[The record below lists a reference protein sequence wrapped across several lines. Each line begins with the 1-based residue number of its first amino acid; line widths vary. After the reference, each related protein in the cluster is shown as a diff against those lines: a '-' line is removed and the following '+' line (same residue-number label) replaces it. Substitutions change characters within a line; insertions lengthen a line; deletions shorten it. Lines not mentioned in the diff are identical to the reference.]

1 MNNILKTLI
10 VAAFLFSS
18 FLFIGESAEAAK
30 LSSMLEIKESKLTRI
45 SDEKFDTL
53 YKGAQVSSI
62 KSMAKKVQKY
72 LLKRKKTFTLTLNS
86 TNVDTDKI
94 YDAIGE
100 IDSKKTSDDADFL
113 KGGILSLG
121 WSGYYNSKGQTVTYW
136 KIVYTETAKQV
147 KKVNAS
153 AKKVLKKLKVSGM
166 SDVAKVKTIHD
177 YVVNLVRYDDSLKD
191 HSAYGGL
198 TAKKHSTVCQG
209 YALIMYKLLTDAG
222 VPCHYVTGD
231 AGGPHAWNIVK
242 INKKWY
248 HLDATWDDPSD
259 ALVYD
264 YFLIGSN
271 RMNNDHK
278 TDKYYTKKY
287 KISTTDLDWVK
298 LIEESKDKDD
308 KDVPTEQTD
317 EEIEKGKDALE
328 REDFIKQM
336 DKFIDQTLGSDKE
349 DQTTYEKAML
359 DCCKKIYG
367 FIIQRLPDATFEA
380 LKERDDMADVY
391 LQDTFALI
399 QQYIINPSI
408 KHIGDDDYTEVILK
422 KIIKDFD
429 TSFLKKLSD
438 DEIVSLFETY
448 MYEDLTKFIYKQID
462 AYSEGIIS
470 TITQTLNE
478 MV

>member
-1 MNNILKTLI
+1 MKNVLKTLI

-18 FLFIGESAEAAK
+18 FLFIGESAKAAK
-30 LSSMLEIKESKLTRI
+30 FSSMVEIKESKLTRI

-62 KSMAKKVQKY
+62 KSMAKKVQKN

-121 WSGYYNSKGQTVTYW
+121 WSGYYNSKGQIVTYW

-147 KKVNAS
+147 KKVNS
-153 AKKVLKKLKVSGM
+153 SSKKVLKKLKVSGM

-222 VPCHYVTGD
+222 VPSHYVTGD

-259 ALVYD
+259 TLVYD

-287 KISTTDLDWVK
+287 KISKTDLDWVT
-298 LIEESKDKDD
+298 LIEESKNKDD

-317 EEIEKGKDALE
+317 EEIEKGKSALE

-336 DKFIDQTLGSDKE
+336 EQYIDETLGSDKE
-349 DQTTYEKAML
+349 ERNSYDKAL
-359 DCCKKIYG
+359 IDCCKKIYG
-367 FIIQRLPDATFEA
+367 FIIQRLPYATFEA
-380 LKERDDMADVY
+380 LKERDDMAYVY
-391 LQDTFALI
+391 LNDTFELF
-399 QQYIINPSI
+399 QQYIISPSY
-408 KHIGDDDYTEVILK
+408 KLLDDDDFAEAVLK
-422 KIIKDFD
+422 KVLNDFD
-429 TSFLKKLSD
+429 ADLLESLSED
-438 DEIVSLFETY
+438 DLDSLYEIYIF
-448 MYEDLTKFIYKQID
+448 EDLKDYISKQID
-462 AYSEGIIS
+462 AHSETIIN
-470 TITQTLNE
+470 TITDTLNA